1 MFENRRYLILPIEI
15 AETIDFKEVHETS
28 INTVR
33 KSIDGTKTFVK
44 YDVMVVLEDE
54 VKIIINPETGDEDTV
69 TIKAG
74 VYGRPTFYSEEY
86 LELNHSDM
94 LELMSGEEWTE
105 PNNDIK

>member
-15 AETIDFKEVHETS
+15 AETIDFNEVHETS
-28 INTVR
+28 IDTIR
-33 KSIDGTKTFVK
+33 KSIDGAKTFVK
-44 YDVMVVLEDE
+44 YDVMVIEEDD
-54 VKIIINPETGDEDTV
+54 VKTIINPETREETTV

-94 LELMSGEEWTE
+94 LDLLNTNEWYE
-105 PNNDIK
+105 PIEIKE